1 LNFEL
6 NSKKTIMLVY
16 FAILTILTPSL
27 LINTAEAQP
36 TQPQQPTQSKPAP
49 SLSPTPSSL
58 SSKMH
63 AVKITS
69 PTKGQQVPVGKDLT
83 IAGTSLANASSNC
96 QVSIIVN
103 HLKPYQSTT
112 ATGPKGIKD
121 YSKWNFVLTSKYA
134 AITPGPNNK
143 ITAKYSCT
151 NNPSIVSY
159 NSVNVTGISSA
170 VTSAATIQ
178 QLPQQQHQQEQSVTP
193 EKNNSSNTAT
203 PPPSESPEI
212 PGIS

>member
-6 NSKKTIMLVY
+6 NSKTFILVS
-16 FAILTILTPSL
+16 FATLTILTPL
-27 LINTAEAQP
+27 LINTSQAQP
-36 TQPQQPTQSKPAP
+36 NQPR
-49 SLSPTPSSL
+49 SLSLTPSPL
-58 SSKMH
+58 SSKTH

-69 PTKGQQVPVGKDLT
+69 PTKSQQVPIGKDLT

-96 QVSIIVN
+96 QVSVIVN
-103 HLKPYQSTT
+103 HLKPYQTAT

-121 YSKWNFVLTSKYA
+121 YSTWKFVLTSKYD

-143 ITAKYSCT
+143 ITSKYSCT

-178 QLPQQQHQQEQSVTP
+178 QPQQSIPP
-193 EKNNSSNTAT
+193 EKNNSSG
-203 PPPSESPEI
+203 SPGI